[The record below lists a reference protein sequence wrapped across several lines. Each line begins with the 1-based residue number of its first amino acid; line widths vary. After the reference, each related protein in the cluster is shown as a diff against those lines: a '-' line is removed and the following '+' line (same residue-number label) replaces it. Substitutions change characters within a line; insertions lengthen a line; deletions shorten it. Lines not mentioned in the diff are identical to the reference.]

1 MLSTPEIVLVF
12 VLLILGLGFF
22 TLSEYAIVSSRRSR
36 LKDWASRGNR
46 GAALALELSE
56 EPERFLATIRLGI
69 ITLGI
74 STGLYGGA
82 VLVASV
88 SRLLERFPVSE
99 PIRGVLSYGLVA
111 GGLAF
116 ATIVCGEVLPRQ
128 IAMSRPE
135 WVASRVSRA
144 IRVISVLVLPIER
157 MLETTIQ
164 FLLRNLGLH
173 LPAGP
178 PVTEEEIKVLL
189 EEGTKAGV
197 FEATEQQLVERV
209 FRYCDRRAKA
219 IMTPRDQI
227 VWIDMTEPPEEIR
240 RKVMQSPHSRFP
252 VCDQSLDNL
261 LGVVEAKNLLASNAV
276 GEPPRV
282 RGSLSIPLFIYEGT
296 RGSRILEMFRKSTT
310 PVAIVLDEYGSV
322 VGILSHTDILRALV
336 GDVSDRGEEDELLE
350 ARHRA
355 GGALVLDGR
364 LPLDEFAGLFKLPEI
379 PKEAYDT
386 LGGFVVTR
394 FGKVP
399 QVGEH
404 LDWHDLRF
412 EVIKMVGKRVDR
424 IAVAAHPADHS
435 DPRN

>member
-1 MLSTPEIVLVF
+1 M
-12 VLLILGLGFF
+12 
-22 TLSEYAIVSSRRSR
+22 
-36 LKDWASRGNR
+36 
-46 GAALALELSE
+46 ALELSE

-69 ITLGI
+69 ITLAI
-74 STGLYGGA
+74 LTGLYGGA
-82 VLVASV
+82 ALAEPV
-88 SRLLERFPVSE
+88 SRLLERFPALE

-116 ATIVCGEVLPRQ
+116 ATVVCGEILPRQ

-135 WVASRVSRA
+135 WAASRAARA
-144 IRVISVLVLPIER
+144 IRIISVLVLPIER
-157 MLETTIQ
+157 LLETTIQ

-173 LPAGP
+173 LPDEP

-227 VWIDMTEPPEEIR
+227 VWIDMAEPPEEVR

-261 LGVVEAKNLLASNAV
+261 LGVVEAKNLLASNVV

-282 RGSLSIPLFIYEGT
+282 RGSLGIPLFIYEGT

-310 PVAIVLDEYGSV
+310 AVAIVLDEYGSV
-322 VGILSHTDILRALV
+322 VGILTHTDILRALV
-336 GDVSDRGEEDELLE
+336 GDVSDRGEEDAQLE